1 LIAGKYDPSIKV
13 PENVELLGCIYN
25 QKSLAEYYSMADVT
39 LLTSRKETYS
49 MICAESLCCGTPVV
63 GFKAGA
69 PEQISIPEFS
79 CFVQFGDVPALLY
92 NTRGMI
98 EKGLDKEKIANIAA
112 EIYSKEKMV
121 SDYIGVYNDTKD

>member
-1 LIAGKYDPSIKV
+1 
-13 PENVELLGCIYN
+13 
-25 QKSLAEYYSMADVT
+25 
-39 LLTSRKETYS
+39 